1 VTAPN
6 WLTDDA
12 HSRLRVFVYE
22 SVALLALLFVAYLYF
37 EDQWSLPK
45 SWGPMPLG
53 VPWFGAVGAV
63 LISLTATLD
72 YTGKTWRPSWE
83 LWHYSR
89 PLVGATVAVLAVM
102 IFMAG
107 ILAIGSDPTPG
118 TNTTHASITKNLAYY
133 VIAFVVGYREKTFR
147 ELIKRVVD
155 VILAPGTTQKPEITS
170 VTPPSL
176 PLSGGTVSITGT
188 GLGKLTGI
196 RVGKREA
203 KPDDVADGHVIVEL
217 PSAPAGLVP
226 ITVETKDGSVATT
239 IEYR

>member
-1 VTAPN
+1 MGK
-6 WLTDDA
+6 WLTDEGY
-12 HSRLRVFVYE
+12 SRHRVFVYE
-22 SVALLALLFVAYLYF
+22 SIALVALLLVAYLHF
-37 EDQWSLPK
+37 EDHLPLPK

-72 YTGKTWRPSWE
+72 YTGKTWRASWE

-102 IFMAG
+102 VFMAG

-118 TNTTHASITKNLAYY
+118 TDTTPRTITKNLAYY

-147 ELIKRVVD
+147 ELVKRVVD
-155 VILAPGTTQKPEITS
+155 VILAPGETKKPEITS
-170 VTPPSL
+170 VTPPSI
-176 PLSGGTVSITGT
+176 PMSGGMVSITGT
-188 GLGKLTGI
+188 GLGKLIGI
-196 RVGKREA
+196 RVGKREVQ
-203 KPDDVADGHVIVEL
+203 PDDVASGHIVVEV
-217 PSAPAGLVP
+217 PSAPAAGLVP

-239 IEYR
+239 IEYK